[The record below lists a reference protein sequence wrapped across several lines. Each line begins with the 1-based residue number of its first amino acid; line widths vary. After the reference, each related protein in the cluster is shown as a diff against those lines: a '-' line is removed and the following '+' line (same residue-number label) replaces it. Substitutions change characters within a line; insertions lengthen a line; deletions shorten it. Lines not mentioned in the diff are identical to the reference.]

1 MTSIWTPWGCMPLQR
16 DQAAPGA
23 EFGDLSS
30 AAFVIPFHPFDITP
44 LRGDAAVSD
53 THRDSEKEQ
62 SWVTRDG
69 SNLTLYRAIA
79 T

>member
-1 MTSIWTPWGCMPLQR
+1 MTNFWTPWGCMPLQR
-16 DQAAPGA
+16 DQAAQAEVGA
-23 EFGDLSS
+23 SS
-30 AAFVIPFHPFDITP
+30 CAFVIPFHPFDISP

-69 SNLTLYRAIA
+69 SNLTPYRAIA